1 MVEKLED
8 LDDGLKSDARFLKHE
23 SIAFE
28 TDSERKWVFFLN
40 YAFKDD
46 TIKQWNFYTKYN
58 NVSEFLSDSEQVKGL
73 FSFEKFSQIQR
84 LATTFS
90 LEKIEE
96 KLKKNGIKTCF
107 FGDEHYPFYL
117 SEIYDPPLILYYKGD
132 INCLKSPCLG
142 VVGSRKYSNYGQSV
156 TSRFVKKLSHHFC
169 IVSGLAI
176 GIDTLA
182 HEATLEESRFTAAV
196 VANGLD
202 TVYPRMNIGL
212 STQIEKTGCIVS
224 EMPMGTTVMPFRF
237 PRRNRIISGL
247 SKGVLVVEAQRKS
260 GSLITCRT
268 ALEQDR
274 DVFAVPGSVFSF
286 TSTGCNDLIKDGARM
301 VTCPEDV
308 LSEYDEFST
317 VDTKTKKASSS
328 DVQQGT
334 LFSSNG
340 YSNEELAVWSILES
354 DPMSIE
360 KVIERSKLSSTFV
373 SRTLSK
379 LELDNM
385 VESFPGH
392 LYKKSN
398 HDF

>member
-1 MVEKLED
+1 MEEKID
-8 LDDGLKSDARFLKHE
+8 SVDDNLSQETRFLKNRPV
-23 SIAFE
+23 AFE
-28 TDSERKWVFFLN
+28 STSDREWVFFLN

-46 TIKQWNFYTKYN
+46 TIKQWNFYSKYN
-58 NVSEFLSDSEQVKGL
+58 KLSDFLSDSGQIKSL

-84 LATTFS
+84 LGSSFS

-96 KLKKNGIKTCF
+96 KLKNLGIKTCF
-107 FGDEHYPFYL
+107 FGDGNYPFYL

-132 INCLKSPCLG
+132 ITCLERPCLG

-156 TSRFVKKLSHHFC
+156 TARFVKKLSHHFC

-182 HEATLEESRFTAAV
+182 HEAALEESQCTVAV

-202 TVYPRMNIGL
+202 TVYPRMNVGL
-212 STQIEKTGCIVS
+212 SSQIEETGCVVS

-237 PRRNRIISGL
+237 PKRNRIISGL
-247 SKGVLVVEAQRKS
+247 SKGVLVIEAQRKS

-268 ALEQDR
+268 AIEQDR
-274 DVFAVPGSVFSF
+274 DVFAVPGSIFSF
-286 TSTGCNDLIKDGARM
+286 SSTGCNDLIKDGARM

-308 LSEYDEFST
+308 LSEYEEFST
-317 VDTKTKKASSS
+317 VLEKKRNPSTGEH
-328 DVQQGT
+328 QQGS
-334 LFSSNG
+334 LFASNG
-340 YSNEELAVWSILES
+340 YSSEELSVWSILES

-360 KVIERSKLSSTFV
+360 KVIERSKLSATFV

-398 HDF
+398 YNF